1 MFCSK
6 CGESLP
12 QSSSYCPVCGH
23 KTRPKSN
30 RFLLWGMTLLSVV
43 CIGVFS
49 YLGYLFLNPPRQSEQ
64 PVQVKQVPV
73 KTVAK
78 EVKPTNT
85 EAEPVKSIATKEVS
99 QIIAESLPK
108 VFTIRNDSSQGSGF
122 LINKKG
128 DILTNAHVV
137 EGSTIATIQDN
148 DGKEYQGTV
157 IGYSNE
163 VDIALIRVNELA
175 ERSPFSL
182 EATNAS
188 KLGDEV
194 IALGSPRG
202 LENTATLGNISGVER
217 TFVIEPHLYDGI
229 YQISAPL
236 APGSSGGPLL
246 NKKTE
251 KVVAINSAKMNGE
264 DSIGFSIPLY
274 KVIDTIN
281 QWSSTPMSEEEI
293 HQLFYNSAG
302 LYFYQDL
309 YDSEGYFDGG
319 SYSEDYDSY
328 YEEYDDYYDD
338 HDQDSEYED
347 EYDSE
352 LDESDYD
359 DTESEYNESDY
370 IDEYNGNGEYDESD
384 YYEETEEE
392 EEESEIIEDSTED
405 TIEEDTNYDEEVIEE
420 EPESETDTSDSVD
433 ETDTDTYIE

>member
-1 MFCSK
+1 MYCSK
-6 CGESLP
+6 CGEPIP
-12 QSSSYCPVCGH
+12 QRSSYCSSCGH
-23 KTRPKSN
+23 KTRHKSN
-30 RFLLWGMTLLSVV
+30 KLLVWGMVFLSVFCIGIFSYIGYLLS
-43 CIGVFS
+43 
-49 YLGYLFLNPPRQSEQ
+49 NPPKQAEQ
-64 PVQVKQVPV
+64 PVQTKQEQVKS
-73 KTVAK
+73 VAK
-78 EVKPTNT
+78 EVKPTKT
-85 EAEPVKSIATKEVS
+85 ESKPKESTPTKEVS

-108 VFTIRNDSSQGSGF
+108 VFTITNDSSQGSGF
-122 LINKKG
+122 LINNKG

-137 EGSTIATIQDN
+137 EGSTVATILGN

-182 EATNAS
+182 ETTNAS

-202 LENTATLGNISGVER
+202 LENTATLGNISGVDR

-246 NKKTE
+246 NKETE

-274 KVIDTIN
+274 KVKDTIN
-281 QWSSTPMSEEEI
+281 QWSSSPMSEEAI
-293 HQLFYNSAG
+293 QLLFYNGAG

-309 YDSEGYFDGG
+309 YDNEAYFDGG
-319 SYSEDYDSY
+319 SYSEDYDDY
-328 YEEYDDYYDD
+328 YEEYDDYDYYDE
-338 HDQDSEYED
+338 QYQESEDE

-352 LDESDYD
+352 LDESQYD
-359 DTESEYNESDY
+359 DSESEYNYE
-370 IDEYNGNGEYDESD
+370 DEYNDNSSYEEPG
-384 YYEETEEE
+384 YYEEPE
-392 EEESEIIEDSTED
+392 EEESEIIEDSTE
-405 TIEEDTNYDEEVIEE
+405 EVYEDTEDEESNYDEGIIDE
-420 EPESETDTSDSVD
+420 ESENETDSVD
-433 ETDTDTYIE
+433 SEDQSDVDTYAE